1 MMTTTQL
8 TCPLPY
14 DRCCAARR
22 AKQAKP
28 TLRSRLV
35 ALAIALTLVYG
46 MYNGERWLLGDAP
59 ASTNELAVAT
69 CMADIVFGGDA
80 IANACARPDIGAN
93 AEPQRE

>member
-1 MMTTTQL
+1 MMDATQL

-14 DRCCAARR
+14 GRCAARR
-22 AKQAKP
+22 GKRAKP

-46 MYNGERWLLGDAP
+46 MYNGERWLLGEAP

-80 IANACARPDIGAN
+80 IANACARADTAAN
-93 AEPQRE
+93 ATRQRE